1 MVLAIVA
8 DALQIVVFP
17 LFIEGALSPADDM
30 LDIWFPSG
38 RVRQRF
44 LTVLWKRASLKNPR
58 RDSPQPVTGVMAHLG
73 ITVDG
78 TRAQT
83 YIQAQGVA

>member
-1 MVLAIVA
+1 MRLAVGVRSA
-8 DALQIVVFP
+8 DPV
-17 LFIEGALSPADDM
+17 
-30 LDIWFPSG
+30 
-38 RVRQRF
+38 F

-58 RDSPQPVTGVMAHLG
+58 RDSPEPVTGVMAHLG